1 MTTLEEVLSALHT
14 PAEAYASLEPF
25 WDESEAAFPAAGPS
39 FLREDELAANCDWG
53 GLPFEAVPLLR
64 ETARRTREN
73 PALLHLAWHCH
84 RLLLDHVADY
94 DNSRIG
100 DWPQLDEVLGAD
112 LAPVF
117 YLLVATSAVPR
128 IRAFHAQRGVPEPV
142 TRATCRGVRHN
153 AEVYRAFH
161 GRRWGAQLRALY
173 WLRNHSQ
180 GDLYEVGR
188 FQYKVRPFREG
199 RNVFRHAATGDVVAL
214 VDDGTLLT
222 ADGLMNYPTVPP
234 ADGWNA
240 RLVEDESGVTGHP
253 IVPTGRVL
261 RCEVH
266 LPRGEWQRVLSGG
279 DPILDVHIPAGGGMG
294 LDVSVASLRAAA
306 EFFTRYFPDRPFRGY
321 ACESWIFSPNLEE
334 FLPPESNLVRLER
347 EVYLVPS
354 PSGSPIGLYF
364 IFGDD
369 KVDLA
374 TAPRDTSLRRAV
386 IDHLQAGGELRVGGM
401 FLLPEEID
409 KFGTQPYRSNWPP
422 KALAGELSSNG

>member
-1 MTTLEEVLSALHT
+1 MTLEELIAALQT
-14 PAEAYASLEPF
+14 PEAGLALEPF
-25 WDESEAAFPAAGPS
+25 WEESEACFPAGGPS
-39 FLREDELAANCDWG
+39 FLREEELAANCDWG
-53 GLPFEAVPLLR
+53 GLPPDAVPLLR

-73 PALLHLAWHCH
+73 PALVHLAWHCH
-84 RLLLDHVADY
+84 RLLLDHVTDY
-94 DNSRIG
+94 DNSRIA
-100 DWPQLDEVLGAD
+100 DWPQLDRVLD
-112 LAPVF
+112 ENLAPLF
-117 YLLVATSAVPR
+117 YLLVGTSAVPR
-128 IRAFHAQRGVPEPV
+128 IRAFHAGRGLPEAV

-153 AEVYRAFH
+153 SEVYRAFH
-161 GRRWGAQLRALY
+161 GRRWGAQLPALY

-188 FQYKVRPFREG
+188 FQYKVRPFRTG

-234 ADGWNA
+234 ADGWTA
-240 RLVEDESGVTGHP
+240 RLVEDESGVTGSL
-253 IVPTGRVL
+253 IAPTGRVL
-261 RCEVH
+261 RGEVR

-294 LDVSVASLRAAA
+294 LDVSVASMRAAA
-306 EFFTRYFPDRPFRGY
+306 EFFARYFPDRPFRGF

-364 IFGDD
+364 IFGED

-386 IDHLQAGGELRVGGM
+386 IDHLLAGRELRVGGM
-401 FLLPEEID
+401 FLLPED
-409 KFGTQPYRSNWPP
+409 LDRFGTQPYRANWPP
-422 KALAGELSSNG
+422 KGLREHLAGS